1 VNFIKLF
8 IGDYLRDTGHLS
20 IAEHGAYLLMLQHFY
35 ATEKPLP
42 VGKALHRL
50 LRAESK
56 TDRDAIDAIAR
67 LFWTETDGGLVNQ
80 RGLREFARTEEVAA
94 TNRAIAL
101 AREARKRATKTA
113 RSVHE
118 SCTDEERSVHE
129 KSTSHSHSHSQTKD
143 NSVGNSALR
152 NPTHA
157 TPAGEISLALR
168 KNGVASNPMDPRL
181 IALAEAGTTPAQ
193 AEAAAQAA
201 RDTKGDGARIPPAYV
216 FAILERWKAEP
227 ATMPVALQNP
237 DEIAAQAVRMMAER
251 GDHASQ

>member
-1 VNFIKLF
+1 MNFIKLF

-67 LFWTETDGGLVNQ
+67 LFWIEMDGGLVNQ
-80 RGLREFARTEEVAA
+80 RGLKEFARTEEVAA

-118 SCTDEERSVHE
+118 ACTDEARSVHE
-129 KSTSHSHSHSQTKD
+129 KSTSHSHSHSQTEK

-201 RDTKGDGARIPPAYV
+201 REAKGDGARIPPAYV

-251 GDHASQ
+251 GCNAIE

>member
-1 VNFIKLF
+1 MNFIKLF

-35 ATEKPLP
+35 ATERPLP

-67 LFWTETDGGLVNQ
+67 LFWIETDGGLVNQ
-80 RGLREFARTEEVAA
+80 RGLKEFARTEEVAA

-118 SCTDEERSVHE
+118 ACTDEARSVHE
-129 KSTSHSHSHSQTKD
+129 KTTSHSHSHSQTEK

-201 RDTKGDGARIPPAYV
+201 REAKGDGARIPPAYV

-227 ATMPVALQNP
+227 ASMPIALQNP

-251 GDHASQ
+251 GCNAIE